1 LTTSGSQGGLGRTA
15 EGAQGGLG
23 RSAEHKR
30 TASVERETNET
41 KISVE
46 LSLDGG
52 EVAAATGVAFFD
64 HMLDQLGRHS
74 RLGLV
79 VRAEGDLEID
89 AHHTV
94 EDTGIVLGEALT
106 EALGDKRGIRR
117 YGDALVPM
125 EEALAQVALDISGR
139 PLLVF
144 DADFAT
150 ESVGQYDTALTE
162 EFLQALCRSG
172 GLTMHVKLLAG
183 RNTHHA
189 IEAIF
194 KALARAFGDAVGVD
208 ERGKNTI
215 PSTKGVL

>member
-1 LTTSGSQGGLGRTA
+1 MANETRRARRERT
-15 EGAQGGLG
+15 
-23 RSAEHKR
+23 
-30 TASVERETNET
+30 TNET

-46 LSLDGG
+46 LALDGG
-52 EVAAATGVAFFD
+52 DVEIATGVAFFD
-64 HMLDQLGRHS
+64 HMLDQLGRHG

-79 VRAEGDLEID
+79 VRAEGDLEVD

-106 EALGDKRGIRR
+106 EALGDKRGICR

-150 ESVGQYDTALTE
+150 ESVGAYDTALTE
-162 EFLQALCRSG
+162 EFLQALCRGG
-172 GLTMHVKLLAG
+172 GLTLHANLIEG

-189 IEAIF
+189 VEAIF
-194 KALARAFGDAVGVD
+194 KALARALGDAVAIDARAAGQV
-208 ERGKNTI
+208 
-215 PSTKGVL
+215 PSTKGTL